1 MSDTLKRPLT
11 LDDLRARRDD
21 ILALAERYGAYNVRV
36 FGSVARGDA
45 APDSD
50 VDLLVQFRD
59 GVSLYEISGLHQ
71 DLQDLLGQSVDIVED
86 YPGLRERFRKRALKD
101 AVPL

>member
-1 MSDTLKRPLT
+1 MSETTRTPPTLA
-11 LDDLRARRDD
+11 DLRAQREA

-45 APDSD
+45 APESD

-59 GVSLYEISGLHQ
+59 GVSLYEISGLCQ
-71 DLQDLLGQSVDIVED
+71 DLAELLGQTVDVVED
-86 YPGLRERFRKRALKD
+86 HTGLRERFRARALKD